1 MTNTIDTSLVEASL
15 ETLWF
20 DLDDLCRLGFV
31 EACWLEER
39 LSSGLILACVDAPD
53 ATRCY
58 NALTLTRVRRLAC
71 LERDFDAVPELAA
84 MVADLEE
91 ELRHVKDRLR
101 CLED

>member
-1 MTNTIDTSLVEASL
+1 MNTADTPLIDASL
-15 ETLWF
+15 DELWF
-20 DLDDLCRLGFV
+20 DLDDLCRLGLV

-39 LSSGLILACVDAPD
+39 LASGLILACVDAPD

-58 NALTLTRVRRLAC
+58 NTLTLTRVRRLAC

-84 MVADLEE
+84 LVADLEE
-91 ELRHVKDRLR
+91 ELLRLKQRLR